1 MSTSSFRWRP
11 EPRSLLWLWYFSGIL
26 RLLLLVQG
34 NRVRARDSMVCTNFL
49 RSIASVL
56 PIRGEKGMCQLFRNM
71 QNLIERFDQC
81 KYEWSVSKGQH
92 PSWNMEDYE
101 RTVPFH
107 KLQMFKK
114 KRRKC
119 TRFGWCVYLFPHI
132 PWPFLPFR
140 RLKAIWCYRS
150 KCCYIF
156 VQMS

>member
-1 MSTSSFRWRP
+1 MSISSFRWRP

-49 RSIASVL
+49 RSIATVL

-107 KLQMFKK
+107 KLQMFK
-114 KRRKC
+114 RKEENVP
-119 TRFGWCVYLFPHI
+119 GLDDVYTYFHTFHDH
-132 PWPFLPFR
+132 FLPFR